1 MHRDDWE
8 SSSAF
13 DDKEKAVIRFS
24 EKLTQAPASV
34 TDEDIKSLRKWF
46 GEAHLVEL
54 NLIIGTMN
62 LTNRFN
68 LCFGVELEK
77 TETSRR

>member
-8 SSSAF
+8 SSSTF
-13 DDKEKAVIRFS
+13 DDKEKSVIRFS
-24 EKLTQAPASV
+24 SKLTRVPPIV
-34 TDEDIKSLRKWF
+34 TDVYVKRLRKWF

-54 NLIIGTMN
+54 NLIVGTMN
-62 LTNRFN
+62 LTHRFN
-68 LCFGVELEK
+68 LCFGVELET